1 MAHEHGFATE
11 QVHGGFLPDTAHGAR
26 VPAIHMSSG
35 FLFDDFEQAR
45 DRFAG
50 TDDGY
55 TYTRL
60 GNPTN
65 ADVERRVALLEGC
78 PEAILVGS
86 GQAAATIA
94 FLGVLQAGDHVV
106 SARSIYEGTKG
117 LLVQNLGR
125 LGIDVDFV
133 SDQRDLD
140 EWSRLVRPNTKAF
153 FAETIPNPK
162 NDVLDVTGVADTA
175 HRAGVPLIV
184 DNTLATPYL
193 VRPVEHGADIV
204 VHSASKFL
212 SGHGAGLGGLV
223 VDGGR
228 FDWGA
233 EPGRFPH
240 LTQPEPSLGGQ
251 SYVERYGRRAFVV
264 FARDVVAARIGASPS
279 PFNAFL
285 LRQGIETLSLRVERH
300 SANALAVASFLEAQP
315 EVTSVDHAGLA
326 SSPYHD
332 LAQRYLPRGAGSV
345 FAFTLAGGE
354 PAARAF
360 TDAVQLISRMT
371 HLGDVRT
378 LVLHPATTTHAG
390 RTAAERADMGIDDG
404 LLRLSV
410 GIEDVADIIRDV
422 ERGLAA
428 VRALGQGAAS
438 GGAVTSAAG
447 DGREAR
453 PASGGAVTSVP
464 GDGREARPASAP
476 DVAALA
482 HTVPQAHVLSEDL

>member
-1 MAHEHGFATE
+1 MTDDDHGFATE
-11 QVHGGFLPDTAHGAR
+11 QVHGGFQPDQGHGAR

-35 FLFDDFEQAR
+35 FLFDDFDQAR

-65 ADVERRVALLEGC
+65 ADVERRVALLERGV
-78 PEAILVGS
+78 EAILVGS
-86 GQAAATIA
+86 GQAAATVA
-94 FLGVLQAGDHVV
+94 FLGLLQAGDHVV
-106 SARSIYEGTKG
+106 AARSIYEGTKG

-125 LGIDVDFV
+125 LGIEVDFV
-133 SDQRDLD
+133 PDQRDLD
-140 EWSRLVRPNTKAF
+140 AWARAVRPNTKAF

-162 NDVLDVTGVADTA
+162 NDVLDITGVADTA
-175 HRAGVPLIV
+175 HRAGVPLVV

-212 SGHGAGLGGLV
+212 SGHGAGLGGVV
-223 VDGGR
+223 VDGGT
-228 FDWGA
+228 FDWSA
-233 EPGRFPH
+233 SPERWAH
-240 LTQPEPSLGGQ
+240 LTSPERALDGQ
-251 SYVERYGRRAFVV
+251 SYVERYGARAFVV
-264 FARDVVAARIGASPS
+264 FARDVVASRIGPTPS

-300 SANALAVASFLEAQP
+300 SANALAIAAWLEQQP

-360 TDAVQLISRMT
+360 IDSVQLFSRMT
-371 HLGDVRT
+371 HLGDVRS
-378 LVLHPATTTHAG
+378 LILHPATTTHAG
-390 RTAAERADMGIDDG
+390 RTPEERAEQGIHDG
-404 LLRLSV
+404 LIRLSV
-410 GIEDVADIIRDV
+410 GIEDVADLLRDL
-422 ERGLAA
+422 ERGFAA
-428 VRALGQGAAS
+428 LRAHAGHGQ
-438 GGAVTSAAG
+438 
-447 DGREAR
+447 EAR
-453 PASGGAVTSVP
+453 GTS
-464 GDGREARPASAP
+464 DGS
-476 DVAALA
+476 VAALA
-482 HTVPQAHVLSEDL
+482 HTVPQDHVIVDEV